1 MANPMAKKKLSRI
14 EFVKLMLAES
24 DREKC
29 LFCKYNISNYY
40 DINKDTKRQFFRKC
54 IHCIYSGQWAYE
66 GERPPWVYSCFKTLY
81 FWEGANND

>member
-1 MANPMAKKKLSRI
+1 MAPPLAKKKLSKI

-40 DINKDTKRQFFRKC
+40 DIKKNMKKQFFSKCMYC
-54 IHCIYSGQWAYE
+54 IHSVSWVYAAAS
-66 GERPPWVYSCFKTLY
+66 PPWVYDCFKTLY